1 MIKSQFSFRTFISV
15 PFTITIF
22 FFPIYLFINRVEAFG
37 ENYNLKFIFISSL
50 ILFVCFWLI
59 LGTVRRVLWIK
70 INDEE
75 IIFKNIFLS
84 ERKFALKEF
93 DGFETT
99 VEISRGGSHKVLY
112 LMKNKKSLVHI
123 SEYYLANYKELKSH
137 IETRMNNLGFVPF
150 SLLTDWKRYK

>member
-15 PFTITIF
+15 ALTITTF

-37 ENYNLKFIFISSL
+37 ENYNSKFIFVSSCM
-50 ILFVCFWLI
+50 LFPCFLFTLAAI
-59 LGTVRRVLWIK
+59 RRVLWIK

-75 IIFKNIFLS
+75 IIFKNILLS

-99 VEISRGGSHKVLY
+99 LETSRSGNYEVLY
-112 LMKNKKSLVHI
+112 LIKNKKSLVHL
-123 SEYYLANYKELKSH
+123 SEFYLANYKELKSH
-137 IETRMNNLGFVPF
+137 IETKMNNLGFVPF
-150 SLLTDWKRYK
+150 SLLADWKRYK